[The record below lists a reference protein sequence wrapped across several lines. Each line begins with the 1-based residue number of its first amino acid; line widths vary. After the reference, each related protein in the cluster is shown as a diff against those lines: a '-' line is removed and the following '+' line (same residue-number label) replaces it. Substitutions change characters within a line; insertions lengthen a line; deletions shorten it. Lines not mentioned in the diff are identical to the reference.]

1 MPPSIPFATRH
12 YFRHYAMFRFTRF
25 FAIIY
30 FALIC
35 LTRYFSPFDYYFAI
49 FLCLFFFVSLPP
61 LRRRFFH
68 ACRLCHFRRHYAV
81 AARDFDIYTSAA
93 CHAIIAADA
102 ADLIRRR
109 R

>member
-1 MPPSIPFATRH
+1 
-12 YFRHYAMFRFTRF
+12 
-25 FAIIY
+25 
-30 FALIC
+30 L
-35 LTRYFSPFDYYFAI
+35 LERYFSLLLLFRDI
-49 FLCLFFFVSLPP
+49 FMPFFFRQFAAITPP
-61 LRRRFFH
+61 FFH

-102 ADLIRRR
+102 ADLLRRR